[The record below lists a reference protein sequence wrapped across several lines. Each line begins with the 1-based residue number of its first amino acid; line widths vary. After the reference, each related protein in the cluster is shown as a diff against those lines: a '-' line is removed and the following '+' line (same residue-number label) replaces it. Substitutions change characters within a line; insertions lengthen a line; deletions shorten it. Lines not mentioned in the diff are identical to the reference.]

1 MTNLVIGAGL
11 VGITSAYE
19 LLKRGQSVTL
29 LEQQEGPALGASFAN
44 AGMLTPSM
52 SDPWNSP
59 GVYKYLAKS
68 LFNPSSSMRLKL
80 NAIPSLMGWG
90 AKFLRYSS
98 EPYFNAAL
106 KDNFNLTT
114 YSLRKTQDIADK
126 YDLQYCRKSK
136 GTLSIFNTPED
147 FSVKE
152 GLYNKLS
159 KLGLK
164 CSILNPDEII
174 SLVPSL
180 ASIRSQLHKGI
191 HYHQDESGDAH
202 LFCKALLA
210 KYLEAGGQIQYGVSV
225 KSLAISNNKIT
236 GVNTESEF
244 IPAKRVVVAC
254 GANSPSILKS
264 VNINLDVKPAKGYS
278 LTINVDGVSGLPS
291 LPVLNDAMN
300 VVVTPLGNRLRLVG
314 TAEFAGFD
322 LSIDKKRMA
331 ALFEMFE
338 YMYPEI
344 ASQVDQNSAT
354 PWAGLRPMSCDG
366 KPFIGASKI
375 KGLYINSGQGP
386 LGWTLAMGSANLIA
400 DIMLSAPTEIDAK
413 PFSMIRADRNISV

>member
-59 GVYKYLAKS
+59 EVYKYLAKS
-68 LFNPSSSMRLKL
+68 LFNPSSFMCLRL
-80 NAIPSLMGWG
+80 NAIPSLIGWG
-90 AKFLRYSS
+90 AKFLHYSS
-98 EPYFNAAL
+98 ESYYNAAL

-114 YSLRKTQDIADK
+114 YSLRKTQEIADK

-136 GTLSIFNTPED
+136 GTLSIFNTSKD
-147 FSVKE
+147 FAVKE
-152 GLYNKLS
+152 NLYKKLS

-164 CSILNPDEII
+164 GSILTPDEII

-180 ASIRSQLHKGI
+180 ASMRSQLYKGI

-210 KYLEAGGQIQYGVSV
+210 KYLEAGGQIRYGVSV
-225 KSLAISNNKIT
+225 KSLAISNKKIT

-244 IPAKRVVVAC
+244 IPATRVVVAS
-254 GANSPSILKS
+254 GANSPAILKS
-264 VNINLDVKPAKGYS
+264 ANINLDVKPAKGYS

-291 LPVLNDAMN
+291 LPVVNDAMN

-314 TAEFAGFD
+314 TAEFAGLD
-322 LSIDKKRMA
+322 LSIDKRMTT
-331 ALFEMFE
+331 LFEMFE
-338 YMYPEI
+338 CMYPEI
-344 ASQVDQNSAT
+344 ASQVDRDSAL

-375 KGLYINSGQGP
+375 KDLYVNSGQGP
-386 LGWTLAMGSANLIA
+386 LGWTLAMGSANLLA
-400 DIMLSAPTEIDAK
+400 DIMLGYPTEINAK
-413 PFSMIRADRNISV
+413 PFSMQRSDRNETA